1 MCGLTLNL
9 EELSRWRNDNGDST
23 HNLQYPFNSDSVIMD
38 LGGFKGI
45 WAQQMIDLYNP
56 NVYII
61 EPVNQ
66 FYSHM
71 VDKFTD
77 NPKVRLMNVGVS
89 VENKESVIYINDDTS
104 SCNSYGVPTPI
115 KLLTLQTILDI
126 WKLNRVDLLQINIEG
141 DEYSL
146 LEQITDNDVIDRFK
160 YIQVQFHKGIDHHVE
175 RRDAIRDKLHSRG
188 FKNRFN
194 YDFVWEGWEKINN

>member
-23 HNLQYPFNSDSVIMD
+23 HNLQYPFKSDSVIMD

-104 SCNSYGVPTPI
+104 SCNSNGVPTPI

-126 WKLNRVDLLQINIEG
+126 WKLNHVDLIQINIEG
-141 DEYSL
+141 DEYNI
-146 LEQITDNDVIDRFK
+146 LEQITDHDVLDRFK
-160 YIQVQFHKGIDHHVE
+160 YIQVQFHKGIYNHVE
-175 RRDAIRDKLHSRG
+175 RRDAIRDKLHNRG

-194 YDFVWEGWEKINN
+194 YDFVWEGWEKI